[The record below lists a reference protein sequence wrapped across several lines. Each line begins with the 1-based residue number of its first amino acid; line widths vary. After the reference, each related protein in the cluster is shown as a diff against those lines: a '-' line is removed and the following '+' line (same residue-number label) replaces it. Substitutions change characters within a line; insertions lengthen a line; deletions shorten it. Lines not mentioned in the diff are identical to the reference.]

1 MQHSRQLLRRSIG
14 SLAIGLLLLLTGC
27 GGGGGAKPTVSQ
39 LQASTLRYG
48 QTAVVQVAGKYM
60 RNDMTAESTS
70 CTGAAFRDD
79 STPDRAV
86 LTCQVTATG
95 PLLLTIRS
103 ADGEIL
109 HRDSLIVPLPQVLF
123 VTSEGSIEMELDPAA
138 APVTVSNF
146 LDYVNR
152 GFYRNTLFHR
162 VIPGFVVQGGG
173 YTTTLAKKDGQLAPI
188 PLESNRGLLN
198 MRSTVAMARTSEP
211 NSATSEFFVNLVDN
225 AQLDYQNS
233 NNPGYAVFGRVVR
246 GMDVADTIAAKPTA
260 TVGAA
265 QNVPV
270 DDVLISLALQTR

>member
-1 MQHSRQLLRRSIG
+1 MRRSIG
-14 SLAIGLLLLLTGC
+14 SLVIGLLLLLTGC

-60 RNDMTAESTS
+60 RSDMTAESTG

-95 PLLLTIRS
+95 PLLLTIRA
-103 ADGEIL
+103 ADGEVL
-109 HRDSLIVPLPQVLF
+109 HRDSLSVPLPQVLF
-123 VTSEGSIEMELDPAA
+123 VTSEGSIEIELDPAA

-146 LDYVNR
+146 LGYVNR
-152 GFYRNTLFHR
+152 GFYRDTLFHR

-225 AQLDYQNS
+225 AQLDYQNP
-233 NNPGYAVFGRVVR
+233 NNPGYAVFGRVVK

>member
-1 MQHSRQLLRRSIG
+1 MQHSMQLLRRSIG
-14 SLAIGLLLLLTGC
+14 SLAIGMLLFLTGC
-27 GGGGGAKPTVSQ
+27 GGGSDAKPTVSQ

-60 RNDMTAESTS
+60 RNDMTAESTG

-79 STPDRAV
+79 STPDRAM

-95 PLLLTIRS
+95 PLLLTIR
-103 ADGEIL
+103 AAGGEIL
-109 HRDSLIVPLPQVLF
+109 HRESLTVPLPQVLF

-162 VIPGFVVQGGG
+162 VIPGFVIQGGG

-188 PLESNRGLLN
+188 SLESNRGLLN

-225 AQLDYQNS
+225 AQLDYQNP

-246 GMDVADTIAAKPTA
+246 GMDVADSIAAQPTA
-260 TVGAA
+260 TVGVA

-270 DDVLISLALQTR
+270 NDVLINLALQTR